1 MTSSGDLSQRA
12 LEQIARCNDP
22 EQLRRFADNA
32 KKLGNG
38 QVQEAALRKL
48 YASRPSAQ
56 PGTLE
61 YDVWQSIYAL
71 EDALTD
77 ERGRTTLLGRTRQ
90 KIARDGELIAVADLV
105 RKPASDGY
113 KMLIERGW
121 PELTF
126 EAVALK
132 HPDRFS
138 PEVLEA
144 ARKRLA
150 ASSIARDRDG
160 DFDGLACEPPC

>member
-1 MTSSGDLSQRA
+1 MTVGDLTQRA
-12 LEQIARCNDP
+12 LEQIANCTDP
-22 EQLRRFADNA
+22 KDLRRFADNA
-32 KKLGNG
+32 KKLGNTD
-38 QVQEAALRKL
+38 VRDAALRKL
-48 YASRPSAQ
+48 YASRPSAE

-61 YDVWQSIYAL
+61 YDVWQSIFAL

-77 ERGRTTLLGRTRQ
+77 ERGRTTQLRRTRQ
-90 KIARDGELIAVADLV
+90 KIARDGELVAVADLV

-132 HPDRFS
+132 HPDRFA

-144 ARKRLA
+144 ARNRLTA
-150 ASSIARDRDG
+150 TG
-160 DFDGLACEPPC
+160 GL

>member
-1 MTSSGDLSQRA
+1 MPVSGDLTQRA
-12 LEQIARCNDP
+12 LDQIAKCTDP
-22 EQLRRFADNA
+22 KDLRRFADNA
-32 KKLGNG
+32 KKLVNA
-38 QVQEAALRKL
+38 QVREAAIRKL

-71 EDALTD
+71 EDALTE
-77 ERGRTTLLGRTRQ
+77 ERGKTTLLGRTRQ
-90 KIARDGELIAVADLV
+90 KIARDGELTAVADLV
-105 RKPASDGY
+105 RKAASDGY

-132 HPDRFS
+132 HPDRFDS
-138 PEVLEA
+138 VILEA

-150 ASSIARDRDG
+150 STEVASRKG
-160 DFDGLACEPPC
+160 